1 MDKNS
6 YALGMNMGLSMLQSG
21 IRDIQIDDFAAGV
34 QAMVEGKI
42 PALSMEEATQV
53 LEKYFASLDETR
65 RAEQAE
71 IGKAFR
77 EEGEKFLAANAK
89 QPGVKVLPSGL
100 QYKVIQEGSGRKP
113 GPTSRIRCHYEGTF
127 TDGRV
132 FDSSYKRG
140 EPIEFALNQVI
151 KGWTEGLQLMA
162 EGAKYELYIPYQ
174 LAYGETGS
182 QGAIPPCCA
191 LKFVVELI
199 KVLS

>member
-21 IRDIQIDDFAAGV
+21 IREVKIEDFAAGV
-34 QAMVEGKI
+34 AAMLEGKV
-42 PALSMEEATQV
+42 PALSMDEATQV
-53 LEKYFASLDETR
+53 LEKYFAELDEAR
-65 RAEQAE
+65 QAEQAE
-71 IGKAFR
+71 IGKAFK
-77 EEGEKFLAANAK
+77 EEGEKFLAENAK
-89 QPGVKVLPSGL
+89 KEGVKVTASGL
-100 QYKVIQEGSGRKP
+100 QYKVIKEGTGRKP
-113 GPTSRIRCHYEGTF
+113 KASDRIRCHYEGTF

-140 EPIEFALNQVI
+140 EPVDFGLNQVI

-191 LKFVVELI
+191 LKFTVELI
-199 KVLS
+199 KVL

>member
-1 MDKNS
+1 MDKKS
-6 YALGMNMGLSMLQSG
+6 YALGMNMGMSMLQSG
-21 IRDIQIDDFAAGV
+21 IREVKIDDFAAGV
-34 QAMVEGKI
+34 AAMLEGKI
-42 PALSMEEATQV
+42 PALSMEEAGQV
-53 LEKYFASLDETR
+53 LDKFFSELDENR

-71 IGKAFR
+71 IGKAFK
-77 EEGEKFLAANAK
+77 EEGEKWLAENAK
-89 QPGVKVLPSGL
+89 KEGVKVTASGL
-100 QYKVIQEGSGRKP
+100 QYKVIQEGTGRKP
-113 GPTSRIRCHYEGTF
+113 KATDRIRCHYEGSF

-140 EPIEFALNQVI
+140 EPIVFGLNQVI

-182 QGAIPPCCA
+182 QGSIPPCCA

-199 KVLS
+199 EVL